1 MFTVT
6 NKEAVIAHIRN
17 RNESMHVDFKR
28 DFYKNLRDTDFPKD
42 IAAFANLGSKEDR
55 YIIFGVD
62 DKSRHIVGIHPRTYI
77 SLDSMDGYLERVIEP
92 FVQIESELFQY
103 EGKTVA
109 YIKICKENTDR
120 PYVIKENC
128 GKNNQIEKGD
138 IYLRK
143 GTCNQK
149 AVRMDLDEMYRNK

>member
-1 MFTVT
+1 MTNRETV
-6 NKEAVIAHIRN
+6 IMHIQN

-28 DFYKNLRDTDFPKD
+28 DFYKNLRDTDFAKD
-42 IAAFANLGSKEDR
+42 IAAFANLSSEEDR

-62 DKSRHIVGIHPRTYI
+62 DKSRRVVGISPKTYI

-92 FVQIESELFQY
+92 FVQIESDLFIYQ
-103 EGKTVA
+103 GKTVA
-109 YIKICKENTDR
+109 YIKICKENKDR

-138 IYLRK
+138 VYLRK

-149 AVRMDLDEMYRNK
+149 AVRMDLDEMYRYK

>member
-1 MFTVT
+1 MG
-6 NKEAVIAHIRN
+6 NKETVIAYILN
-17 RNESMHVDFKR
+17 RNESMLVDFKR
-28 DFYKNLRDTDFPKD
+28 DFYKNLRDTDFSKD
-42 IAAFANLGSKEDR
+42 IAAFANLDSGEDR

-62 DKSRHIVGIHPRTYI
+62 DKSRKIVGIRRDTYI
-77 SLDSMDGYLERVIEP
+77 SLDSMDNYLERTVEP
-92 FVQIESELFQY
+92 FIQIESEIFRYL
-103 EGKTVA
+103 GKSIA

-138 IYLRK
+138 VYIRK

-149 AVRMDLDEMYRNK
+149 AVRMDLDEMYRK